1 MEYVANMGVMCVYN
15 MDIEQFINAKSQD
28 ANKLNHFNV
37 SVMID
42 DDFITAVKN
51 NENVWLHYPVY
62 DDNGK
67 ILKDETKW
75 KYKKEVSASQLW
87 DLIMQKA
94 YDNGEPGIFF
104 YENLNKDNNL
114 WYIENIVCSN
124 PSMAA

>member
-1 MEYVANMGVMCVYN
+1 MEYVANMGVMSVYN
-15 MDIEQFINAKSQD
+15 MDIEKFINAKSYD

-42 DDFITAVKN
+42 DDFITAVRKN
-51 NENVWLHYPVY
+51 KNIFLHYPVY

-67 ILKDETKW
+67 ILKDATKW
-75 KYKKEVSASQLW
+75 KYKKEINANKLW
-87 DLIMQKA
+87 NLIMKKA

-124 PSMAA
+124 PSMVA